1 MRHQCRVQQL
11 LSLSLMRLLGLVRQ
25 INIARYEVVGVIISN
40 VQPLSTFDQGQSLTP
55 PAAE

>member
-1 MRHQCRVQQL
+1 VQQL